1 VGQSKI
7 QNPSGKQRG
16 FQRRPL
22 WRAMQLDSL
31 LPIVFFALLCLG
43 SLHAQIEEIAPPAST
58 APTGPPVAVHGI
70 VRNAVTG
77 QPLARALVR
86 LEGESDTGALTDSEG
101 RFEIP
106 GVALGTAVF
115 KLTKPG
121 YQDASSVPTLYY
133 ESRPEDVE
141 HVIQVSA
148 QMPELSFAMTP
159 NCAIRGRIELSTG
172 DPAEQIQVQLLRR
185 TVQEGRA
192 IWMQAANTRTSSDG
206 SYRFGGLSDG
216 VYAVYTNPT
225 LESEPAS
232 DLAASGSAG
241 RIARSGYAS
250 TFYPDAHELSGAA
263 KIKVSKGEEALANFQ
278 LMLEPFQM
286 VTASV
291 TLPHNSSGSEAGG
304 AAQSYI
310 VSVLDS
316 GGHQLPY
323 NAQYDQ
329 GTHAIQALLPD
340 GSYTLIITSR
350 LGRTSILNEG
360 FDFSI
365 NAQPLVGTVDF
376 SVAGHP
382 LSNLRVPLSLPRGNT
397 VQLTLNHSASSQAQT
412 GAASNTEGPAHVM
425 LSPAGA
431 SIDNILTYSYAEDSR
446 PGPMKTSFT
455 PPGSYWVHTQVGIS
469 GYCEQSFTAGGASLA
484 REPLA
489 VGLSGATAPME
500 LTLRDDCAQLT
511 LSLSL
516 ALAASVSP
524 EEHAYTVYV
533 VPDFDSTVDIEP
545 VTLRPSSGGTVTL
558 RNLTPG
564 SYHVY
569 TFDTPV
575 ALEYSNPAAL
585 AALPTSGQT
594 VTLSPGASANL
605 VLEAPGQ

>member
-1 VGQSKI
+1 MGQTVI
-7 QNPSGKQRG
+7 QNPAGKQRG
-16 FQRRPL
+16 FQQRPL
-22 WRAMQLDSL
+22 WRTLPLGSL
-31 LPIVFFALLCLG
+31 LLIVLFALLCPG
-43 SLHAQIEEIAPPAST
+43 SLDAQIGEIAPPAST
-58 APTGPPVAVHGI
+58 TPTGPPVTVHGV

-86 LEGESDTGALTDSEG
+86 LEGEADTGTLTDGEG

-106 GVALGTAVF
+106 GVALGTAIF
-115 KLTKPG
+115 KLVKPG
-121 YQDASSVPTLYY
+121 YQDAGTGATSDDETGPTDL
-133 ESRPEDVE
+133 ERFV
-141 HVIQVSA
+141 QVSA
-148 QMPELSFAMTP
+148 QMPDLAFAMTP

-192 IWMQAANTRTSSDG
+192 IWMQAANTRTNSDG

-216 VYAVYTNPT
+216 VYAIYTIPT
-225 LESEPAS
+225 LESEPAT
-232 DLAASGSAG
+232 DLIASGSAV
-241 RIARSGYAS
+241 RVVRSGYAS
-250 TFYPDAHELSGAA
+250 TFYPDARELSGAA
-263 KIKVSKGEEALANFQ
+263 KIKVLKGEEAPANFQ
-278 LMLEPFQM
+278 LMLEPFQA
-286 VTASV
+286 VTATVSP
-291 TLPHNSSGSEAGG
+291 PHNSSSSEAGG

-316 GGHQLPY
+316 AGHQLPY

-329 GTHAIQALLPD
+329 GTHVIQALLPD
-340 GSYTLIITSR
+340 GSYTLMVSSR
-350 LGRTSILNEG
+350 PGRMNILHEGLG
-360 FDFSI
+360 FSI

-382 LSNLRVPLSLPRGNT
+382 PPNLRVPLTASHGNPI
-397 VQLTLNHSASSQAQT
+397 QLTMNHSASSPPPPGSD
-412 GAASNTEGPAHVM
+412 GAGGGQVIVL

-431 SIDNILTYSYAEDSR
+431 SIDNGPIYNYASGTQ
-446 PGPMKTSFT
+446 PGPMETTYT
-455 PPGSYWVHTQVGIS
+455 PPGSYWVRTAINFNGL
-469 GYCEQSFTAGGASLA
+469 CEQSFTSGGASLA

-500 LTLRDDCAQLT
+500 LVLRDDCAKLT
-511 LSLSL
+511 LSLSG

-524 EEHAYTVYV
+524 EEHSYTVYV

-558 RNLTPG
+558 QNLTPG
-564 SYHVY
+564 NYHVY

-575 ALEYSNPAAL
+575 ALEYHNPTAL
-585 AALPTSGQT
+585 AALPIPGQT
-594 VTLSPGASANL
+594 VTLSPGASTNL